1 MPTGTISELWL
12 SEIKSELE
20 GSMEKILYR
29 KLKFTFYDWCSLLS
43 LDECVSNPELIEAI
57 ERVERLLITAGEKS

>member
-1 MPTGTISELWL
+1 
-12 SEIKSELE
+12 
-20 GSMEKILYR
+20 MEKILYR

-57 ERVERLLITAGEKS
+57 EQVERLLITAGEKP